1 MGGESVM
8 VFVRDDAVNALLP
21 APGFQQ
27 TLHDSRGWRR
37 FLDKCVESGEA
48 YTDAI
53 TSPGGKN
60 RVPAYGFA
68 SNSEAVMVVLGTR
81 ERPRLT
87 AEMQQLLPLL
97 ASVFRGER
105 SAVTAEAQARIA
117 TDSSRHAEILASAL
131 DTSRSNL
138 QRAFTEALNAR
149 KALEEANLLL
159 QSQAEAL
166 ETQAVE
172 MEMQSEELA
181 GQSEELQQANTELEA
196 ARDAAE
202 KANHAKSE
210 FLATMSHELRTPL
223 NAIGGHVQLIEL
235 GIYGPVSEAQMTAL
249 ERIDRSQ
256 RHLLGLI
263 NDILNLARI
272 EAGRV
277 DYRVDRVNLAEAL
290 IDLEPMI
297 APQLAAKN
305 LKYDLQVPDES
316 LTACADRDKIQQVLL
331 NMVSNAIK
339 FTNPGGSVTVVCT
352 ASTDGVDDVYITVSD
367 TGIGI
372 PQDKLD
378 EIFEPFVQVFG
389 GPTRER
395 QGTGLGLAISR
406 DLARGMKG
414 DLTVESIPDQGS
426 KFILCLPG
434 G

>member
-1 MGGESVM
+1 MIDLLADVVALSRATRRGEATRALGVSMGGESVM

-60 RVPAYGFA
+60 LVPAYGFA

-181 GQSEELQQANTELEA
+181 GQSEELQQANTELAA
-196 ARDAAE
+196 AR
-202 KANHAKSE
+202 
-210 FLATMSHELRTPL
+210 
-223 NAIGGHVQLIEL
+223 
-235 GIYGPVSEAQMTAL
+235 
-249 ERIDRSQ
+249 
-256 RHLLGLI
+256 
-263 NDILNLARI
+263 
-272 EAGRV
+272 
-277 DYRVDRVNLAEAL
+277 
-290 IDLEPMI
+290 
-297 APQLAAKN
+297 
-305 LKYDLQVPDES
+305 
-316 LTACADRDKIQQVLL
+316 
-331 NMVSNAIK
+331 
-339 FTNPGGSVTVVCT
+339 
-352 ASTDGVDDVYITVSD
+352 
-367 TGIGI
+367 
-372 PQDKLD
+372 
-378 EIFEPFVQVFG
+378 
-389 GPTRER
+389 
-395 QGTGLGLAISR
+395 
-406 DLARGMKG
+406 
-414 DLTVESIPDQGS
+414 
-426 KFILCLPG
+426 
-434 G
+434 